1 MLPQKVLWLINA
13 RFCRQILPLPQSER
27 GDFTDKPQA
36 PTLQDER
43 HDRYLCNT
51 ILVKHDVVALKWVW
65 HIYKGKDYGESHD
78 YVS

>member
-13 RFCRQILPLPQSER
+13 RFCRQILPLTQSER

-51 ILVKHDVVALKWVW
+51 ILIKARWGGTWQTAWYSSMTVRYKWR
-65 HIYKGKDYGESHD
+65 
-78 YVS
+78 

>member
-13 RFCRQILPLPQSER
+13 RFCRQILPLTQSER

-43 HDRYLCNT
+43 HDGYLCNT
-51 ILVKHDVVALKWVW
+51 ILIRVPMGWYMADSMVQQCNCTLQVEIRL
-65 HIYKGKDYGESHD
+65 
-78 YVS
+78 

>member
-1 MLPQKVLWLINA
+1 MVLGGSLHWI
-13 RFCRQILPLPQSER
+13 FQLPLPQSER

-51 ILVKHDVVALKWVW
+51 ILIKARWGGTWQTAWYSSVK
-65 HIYKGKDYGESHD
+65 
-78 YVS
+78 